1 MSIPQGN
8 MVRTVGDILLVGTD
22 AICIP
27 VNGYVCTNE
36 MSVLERG
43 VATHVD
49 SYVLGGV
56 SHIIGSTLSTHGLHT
71 NIIDVRG
78 YEPYEEVLIVFPV
91 KPTSVICTSESDIV
105 PAARGRFS
113 VGDMLPGW
121 AAVPDMNL
129 VRQSC
134 NELMQIVDDHY
145 FETVAVPALDY
156 GVDGRRR
163 GDFLRIYEEIFDDRI
178 WVVNHKPR

>member
-8 MVRTVGDILLVGTD
+8 MVRTVGDILLVGAD
-22 AICIP
+22 AVCIP
-27 VNGYVCTNE
+27 INGFVGENDAH
-36 MSVLERG
+36 VLERG

-49 SYVLGGV
+49 SYVFNGV
-56 SHIIGSTLSTHGLHT
+56 SRIIGATLSTHGLHT
-71 NIIDVRG
+71 NIIEVWED
-78 YEPYEEVLIVFPV
+78 EPYEEVLIIFPV
-91 KPTSVICTSESDIV
+91 KPTSVICASEDDIV